1 MTTPGDDSGTQTPT
15 PPNQPRPDMT
25 LTDELGMQIAS
36 EMKTIKGHIG
46 QLHQRLTA
54 LEGQGQGPAAGG
66 QGDTDNSLM
75 APRKFDDFTEWLDWL
90 FVTYYLRET
99 LLEELSTN
107 TGLQEEFKALYVAY
121 CSVIGEGK
129 ESFAWVR
136 WHEAFASLQHRIK
149 DISDRR
155 RTATSALPG
164 QN

>member
-1 MTTPGDDSGTQTPT
+1 MTTPGDDSGTET
-15 PPNQPRPDMT
+15 PPPPRQPRPDRT

-54 LEGQGQGPAAGG
+54 LEGQGPSADG
-66 QGDTDNSLM
+66 QGDTDNSLK

-99 LLEELSTN
+99 LLEDLSTN

-129 ESFAWVR
+129 ASFAWVR

>member
-36 EMKTIKGHIG
+36 EMKTIKGHLV

-99 LLEELSTN
+99 LLEDLSAN

-129 ESFAWVR
+129 ASFAWVR

-164 QN
+164 QS